1 MASIIETTLDFLS
14 GRKRAYQLTFQLK
27 QPANVAVLDDLSK
40 FCRASETCAVP
51 GNHDKTMMLLG
62 RQEVWLR
69 IQQHLQLPPE
79 TLFALYSGGQPPQ
92 QKDKS

>member
-1 MASIIETTLDFLS
+1 
-14 GRKRAYQLTFQLK
+14 
-27 QPANVAVLDDLSK
+27 
-40 FCRASETCAVP
+40 
-51 GNHDKTMMLLG
+51 MMLLG